1 LDGKIRKLFFKI
13 LEPFSSSIV
22 YPCKPKNNRKED
34 TEMHS
39 ISKVFLSF
47 ISAMVM
53 LIASGAHG
61 QIMEEANKTL
71 SPYFFVKSDDPSVD
85 QLPLKS
91 TSADVKVVGVI
102 ADVIVTQVYKNEGKT
117 PLEAI
122 YIFPASTRA
131 AVYGMKMTIGKRTI
145 IAKIQERKEAR
156 RQYEEAKQQGK
167 SASLLEQQRPNVFQ
181 MNVANILPG
190 DVIQVELKYTEL
202 LVPTDGIY
210 EFVYPTVVGPRYSNQ
225 PAETALPS
233 QKWVEN
239 PYFHQSESPTYTF
252 HITANLAAGLPIQ
265 NVVCT
270 SHKVDIQYD
279 GPSRASIKLDA
290 SEKNGGNRDFILKY
304 QLAGGKVQSGLLL
317 FEGEKE
323 NFFLLMLQPPKRVN
337 VSQIPPREYIFIV
350 DVSGSMYG
358 FPLDISKKLLKDL
371 IGKLRPTDKFNVL
384 LFSGGSS
391 LMSEQSLPATSE
403 NIRHAI
409 NLIEKQLGG
418 GGTELLPALKRALSL
433 TRSEGYSR
441 SVVIATDGYVIVE
454 EEVFDLIRKNLG
466 DVNMFTFGIGS
477 SVNRHLLEGMA
488 RVGMGEPFV
497 ISKPEETREKAEKF
511 RKMIESPVLTK
522 VKVDFGKFDVYD
534 VEPLSTPDV
543 FAERPVI
550 VFGKW
555 RGRPTGEI
563 TLNGMTSS
571 GPYVNKIDIRKE
583 KPLKSNSALQYLWA
597 RHRITLLSDYNSLHQ
612 DTERIKEV
620 TQLGLTYNLLT
631 AYTSFVAIDT
641 EVRLVNGQAITVKQ
655 PLPLPEGVSNYAVGS
670 GMVAQKSMAPLAAFR
685 FTEVDKSQVKEE
697 EFKSGKDLKS
707 RLVRFSVELGEIST
721 TDGLSKE
728 VLEKVL
734 KQQIPSIELCYQKA
748 LEKKPNIQGEAN
760 FQLIIDSK
768 GRVTKVS
775 LVSSKLNDKNL
786 EQCIIQKI
794 KELTFPT
801 PGGPEIINATVS
813 FNLKWS

>member
-1 LDGKIRKLFFKI
+1 MV
-13 LEPFSSSIV
+13 ST
-22 YPCKPKNNRKED
+22 NR
-34 TEMHS
+34 
-39 ISKVFLSF
+39 VFLPF
-47 ISAMVM
+47 IFAMLVLLAGGAQGESA
-53 LIASGAHG
+53 
-61 QIMEEANKTL
+61 EEANKTL
-71 SPYFFVKSDDPSVD
+71 SPYFFVKGDGPGMD

-91 TSADVKVVGVI
+91 TSADIKVLGVI
-102 ADVIVTQVYKNEGKT
+102 ADVIVKQVYKNEGKT

-145 IAKIQERKEAR
+145 VAKIEESKEAR

-190 DVIQVELKYTEL
+190 DAIQVELKYTEL

-225 PAETALPS
+225 PAETARPS
-233 QKWVEN
+233 LKWVEN
-239 PYFHQSESPTYTF
+239 PYLHQGEAPTYTF
-252 HITANLAAGLPIQ
+252 DLTADLATGLPVQ
-265 NVVCT
+265 NIACP
-270 SHKVDIQYD
+270 SHKVNIDYD
-279 GPSRASIKLDA
+279 GPSRASIKLDP
-290 SEKNGGNRDFILKY
+290 SDKTGGNRDFILKY
-304 QLAGGKVQSGLLL
+304 QLAGGKVQSGVLL
-317 FEGEKE
+317 FEEGKE
-323 NFFLLMLQPPKRVN
+323 NFFLLMLQPPKRVR

-371 IGKLRPTDKFNVL
+371 IGNLRPSDRFNVL

-403 NIRHAI
+403 NIRQAI
-409 NLIEKQLGG
+409 NLIERQRGG
-418 GGTELLPALKRALSL
+418 GGTELLPAMKRALSL

-441 SVVIATDGYVIVE
+441 SVVIATDGYVMVE

-466 DVNMFTFGIGS
+466 DANMFTFGIGS

-522 VKVDFGKFDVYD
+522 IKVDFGKFNAYA
-534 VEPLSTPDV
+534 VEPLSIPDV

-555 RGRPTGEI
+555 RGRPMGEI
-563 TLNGMTSS
+563 TLHGMTSG

-583 KPLKSNSALQYLWA
+583 RPLKSNSALQYLWA
-597 RHRITLLSDYNSLHQ
+597 RHRITLLSDYNSLRQ
-612 DTERIKEV
+612 DADRIKEV

-641 EVRLVNGQAITVKQ
+641 EVRLANGQAVTVKQ
-655 PLPLPEGVSNYAVGS
+655 PLPLPEGVSDYAVGR
-670 GMVAQKSMAPLAAFR
+670 GMVAQKAMSPFLSLRSVEA
-685 FTEVDKSQVKEE
+685 EKSPVKEE
-697 EFKSGKDLKS
+697 LKDE
-707 RLVRFSVELGEIST
+707 RLVSKLAHVSVELVEISAT
-721 TDGLSKE
+721 RGLSKE
-728 VLEKVL
+728 DFQKVV
-734 KQQIPSIELCYQKA
+734 KQQIPSLEICYQKA
-748 LEKKPNIQGEAN
+748 LERKPNIQGEAT
-760 FQLIIDSK
+760 FRLVIDSK
-768 GRVTKVS
+768 GQVTKVS
-775 LVSSKLNDKNL
+775 LVSSKLKDKNL

-794 KELTFPT
+794 RELTFLT
-801 PGGPEIINATVS
+801 PEGADKVTATISINLRTS
-813 FNLKWS
+813 